1 MKKVRKWA
9 AALAALPDSPERIA
23 AAYAWGV
30 HLGFSPWFG
39 LHTVI
44 GLLTAETFRF
54 NRVAVLLGVWTN
66 LPWLNVPYYAFAT
79 WVGIRLLRFEHGL
92 VPPVVGFFDLFSW
105 DLQHWLI
112 SQWRLLIP
120 AAVGSMLL
128 SVILAVPAYGVAL
141 LVIRAYRRTYGREG
155 TTTAVTNPPNRTSS

>member
-1 MKKVRKWA
+1 
-9 AALAALPDSPERIA
+9 
-23 AAYAWGV
+23 
-30 HLGFSPWFG
+30 
-39 LHTVI
+39 
-44 GLLTAETFRF
+44 
-54 NRVAVLLGVWTN
+54 
-66 LPWLNVPYYAFAT
+66 
-79 WVGIRLLRFEHGL
+79 
-92 VPPVVGFFDLFSW
+92 VVGFFDLFSW